1 MNEFSI
7 TPFRG
12 PHLLLLFAVI
22 MDIRPGYVDH
32 MGCVPHTQALWSLNI
47 FVGLG
52 TVVSTVCTRFLGR
65 RPWNWTR
72 FLWKYLDR

>member
-32 MGCVPHTQALWSLNI
+32 RGCVPHTQALWSLNI
-47 FVGLG
+47 FVGLDDKQEQP
-52 TVVSTVCTRFLGR
+52 TVRSCLSAK
-65 RPWNWTR
+65 
-72 FLWKYLDR
+72 L